1 MSFIIFKTF
10 SPLILIK
17 RTINI
22 EKLEHVNNSLCAVK
36 KSSSLGVSEV
46 RGDRDHTIVY
56 FDVEGDLSRLL
67 ELGEQGGRELLR
79 AQLLALPGVVDVVG
93 GSPGLRLGDLEG
105 NPGQLGLDLGVI
117 KLPEEKGKFDRG
129 NTR

>member
-1 MSFIIFKTF
+1 M
-10 SPLILIK
+10 
-17 RTINI
+17 
-22 EKLEHVNNSLCAVK
+22 EHVKISLCAVK

-46 RGDRDHTIVY
+46 RGDRDHTIVD

-93 GSPGLRLGDLEG
+93 GGPGLRLGDLEG